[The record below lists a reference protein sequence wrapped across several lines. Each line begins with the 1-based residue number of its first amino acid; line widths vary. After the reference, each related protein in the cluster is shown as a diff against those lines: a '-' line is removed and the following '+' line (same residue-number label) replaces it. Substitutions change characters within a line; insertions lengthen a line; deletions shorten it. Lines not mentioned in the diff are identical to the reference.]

1 MKYDIIEMKY
11 YEINYDDFY
20 VSISILDFYLFVVW
34 FVFVVYY
41 IGIVIYVVF
50 L

>member
-20 VSISILDFYLFVVW
+20 VSISILDFYFFVVW
-34 FVFVVYY
+34 FVFVVYN